1 MKLQQVPKNR
11 FSTITQTFESSTNLT
26 EGIDRIQ
33 SSIGHVTAT
42 STKATHFADQGNEV
56 LSKAVKQIQEIAEKV
71 TLSTEAVF
79 NLGEKSANISRF
91 VSIISSISTQTN
103 LLALNA
109 GIEAARAGEHGKGF
123 AVVRDRS
130 SQIGRTIK

>member
-1 MKLQQVPKNR
+1 M
-11 FSTITQTFESSTNLT
+11 
-26 EGIDRIQ
+26 
-33 SSIGHVTAT
+33 
-42 STKATHFADQGNEV
+42 

-123 AVVRDRS
+123 AVVATEVRKLAEQSDRYCFPNKRIN
-130 SQIGRTIK
+130 Q